1 MTLSKVHA
9 KIQKDNSKLHAIDG
23 RRFNSR
29 SREKME
35 REIRII
41 HKSARKMRRKSMAT
55 KHLHKGIFSDEE
67 VAFANEEKKKFRENF
82 SKKMETSSLAVT
94 CGS

>member
-9 KIQKDNSKLHAIDG
+9 RIQEEKKKLNPVDG

-35 REIRII
+35 REIRVIR
-41 HKSARKMRRKSMAT
+41 KSAKKLIRRSTAT
-55 KHLHKGIFSDEE
+55 KHLHKGIFSKEE
-67 VAFANEEKKKFRENF
+67 VAFANEEKKKFREEC
-82 SKKMETSSLAVT
+82 SKRVREKTMIS
-94 CGS
+94 